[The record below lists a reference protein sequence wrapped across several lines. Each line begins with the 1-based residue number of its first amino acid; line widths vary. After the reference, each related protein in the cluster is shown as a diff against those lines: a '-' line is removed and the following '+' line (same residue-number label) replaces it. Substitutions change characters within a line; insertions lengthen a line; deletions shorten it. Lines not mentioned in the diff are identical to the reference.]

1 MSDLISRS
9 ELIEAIKHHK
19 ENVCVCED
27 GKTGME
33 LYRLAHEHII
43 ELVEILS
50 TAYNTDKVVDQ
61 LEEEIKENPNVCETE
76 YRAGLYKAIEIV
88 KGGGISE

>member
-1 MSDLISRS
+1 MEQLNERKALKILI
-9 ELIEAIKHHK
+9 A
-19 ENVCVCED
+19 D
-27 GKTGME
+27 FP
-33 LYRLAHEHII
+33 
-43 ELVEILS
+43 
-50 TAYNTDKVVDQ
+50 TAYDTDKVVDQ